1 MTPLQARAKNQ
12 MVHFLNSVL
21 TEYDD
26 TLSSD
31 SYIDPIGTLII
42 WSAFGRQVFR
52 NRINSISND
61 VRNFTLN
68 LFNHYLVKALI
79 EDDNV
84 YLSQPLQR
92 QYQSKDSLNF
102 KQACL
107 IFLENVFVF
116 SILRHE
122 NSKGVES
129 TGILGISNARR
140 LWAGEDRVPALI
152 FTHEPVGQILVRQL
166 SLGVSGRYKTPLME
180 MGFFDG
186 NYHYHK
192 PAYQSRWADVEKLI
206 VGQANSLLGKA
217 AHKAY
222 EFLKECVSRPIQG
235 GKLPFGD
242 VSADLTRAYARAF
255 ASPQAVASYA
265 RAFWLMQTELNQGA
279 AGAIFDVL
287 EDTEDLSSQAAVEH
301 ALSHHL
307 VPGEKAKLEHI
318 VHLEPFLADCSLLFT
333 LMASRRTQSTD
344 DVASTWAKFGRDA
357 TRLPSASAAIAEYAN
372 LPAIKGSEA
381 AKRFMQLV
389 MAANAGGLDDQI
401 RALARYH
408 SSVMQSRGQV
418 SWLNVGDDGT
428 ISVHARTVSPPEPDS
443 RTPGSW
449 HNSYYLPQFSSF
461 VNGLRGEAV

>member
-1 MTPLQARAKNQ
+1 MA
-12 MVHFLNSVL
+12 HFLDSVL

-26 TLSSD
+26 SLSSD

-68 LFNHYLVKALI
+68 LFHHYLVKTLI
-79 EDDNV
+79 EDDDEDAR
-84 YLSQPLQR
+84 LSHALAR

-107 IFLENVFVF
+107 IFLENLFVF

-122 NSKGVES
+122 KSQDVES

-140 LWAGEDRVPALI
+140 LWANEDRPPALI
-152 FTHEPVGQILVRQL
+152 FTHEPAGQILVRQL
-166 SLGVSGRYKTPLME
+166 GLGVSGRYKTPLME
-180 MGFFDG
+180 MGFFDS

-192 PAYQSRWADVEKLI
+192 PAYQTRWSDAEKLI
-206 VGQANSLLGKA
+206 IGQPKSALSKVAN
-217 AHKAY
+217 KAY
-222 EFLKECVSRPIQG
+222 DFLKECVSRPIHG

-242 VSADLTRAYARAF
+242 VPADLTRTYARAF
-255 ASPQAVASYA
+255 ASPQAVGSYVKE
-265 RAFWLMQTELNQGA
+265 FWLMQTELNQGA
-279 AGAIFDVL
+279 AGAIFHVL
-287 EDTEDLSSQAAVEH
+287 EETEDLSPQEAVEQ
-301 ALSHHL
+301 ALSHDL
-307 VPGEKAKLEHI
+307 APGEKAKLEHI

-344 DVASTWAKFGRDA
+344 DIASTWAKFGRDA
-357 TRLPSASAAIAEYAN
+357 MRLPRISAAVSEYAD
-372 LPAIKGSEA
+372 LPAIKGTEG
-381 AKRFMQLV
+381 AKRLRRLLEV
-389 MAANAGGLDDQI
+389 ANANSLDAQI
-401 RALARYH
+401 RALANYH
-408 SSVMQSRGQV
+408 GSVMQSRGQV

-428 ISVHARTVSPPEPDS
+428 ISVHARTVSLPEPDS

-461 VNGLRGEAV
+461 VNGLRGEAE

>member
-1 MTPLQARAKNQ
+1 MT
-12 MVHFLNSVL
+12 HFLDSLL

-68 LFNHYLVKALI
+68 LFHHYLVKTLI
-79 EDDNV
+79 EDDDV
-84 YLSQPLQR
+84 HLSHALAR

-122 NSKGVES
+122 KSQEVES

-140 LWAGEDRVPALI
+140 LWANEDRPPALI

-166 SLGVSGRYKTPLME
+166 GLGVSGRYKTPLME

-192 PAYQSRWADVEKLI
+192 PAYQSRWADAEKFI
-206 VGQANSLLGKA
+206 IDQPKSSLSKVA
-217 AHKAY
+217 RKAY
-222 EFLKECVSRPIQG
+222 ECLKECVSRPIQG
-235 GKLPFGD
+235 GRLPFGD

-255 ASPQAVASYA
+255 ASPQAVGSYA
-265 RAFWLMQTELNQGA
+265 REFWLMQTELNQGA

-287 EDTEDLSSQAAVEH
+287 EETENLSPQEAVEQ
-301 ALSHHL
+301 ALSHDIA
-307 VPGEKAKLEHI
+307 PGEKAKLEHI

-333 LMASRRTQSTD
+333 LMASRRVQTTG
-344 DVASTWAKFGRDA
+344 DVASAWANFGRDA
-357 TRLPSASAAIAEYAN
+357 TRLPRVSALVSEYAD
-372 LPAIKGSEA
+372 LPAIKGTEG
-381 AKRFMQLV
+381 AKRLRQLLK
-389 MAANAGGLDDQI
+389 AANAISLDDQI
-401 RALARYH
+401 REIANYH

-418 SWLNVGDDGT
+418 SWLNVGSDG
-428 ISVHARTVSPPEPDS
+428 IINVHARTVSLPEPDS
-443 RTPGSW
+443 RVPGSW
-449 HNSYYLPQFSSF
+449 HNSYYLPQFRSF
-461 VNGLRGEAV
+461 VNGLRGAVA

>member
-1 MTPLQARAKNQ
+1 MT
-12 MVHFLNSVL
+12 HFVDSVL

-68 LFNHYLVKALI
+68 LFHHYLMKTLI
-79 EDDNV
+79 EDDDV
-84 YLSQPLQR
+84 HLSHALAR

-122 NSKGVES
+122 KSQDVES

-140 LWAGEDRVPALI
+140 LWANEDRPPALI

-166 SLGVSGRYKTPLME
+166 GLGVSGRYKTPLME

-192 PAYQSRWADVEKLI
+192 PAYHSRWADAEKLI
-206 VGQANSLLGKA
+206 IDQPKSSLSKVA
-217 AHKAY
+217 RKAY

-235 GKLPFGD
+235 GKVPFGD

-255 ASPQAVASYA
+255 ASPQAVGSYA
-265 RAFWLMQTELNQGA
+265 REFWLMQTELNQGA

-287 EDTEDLSSQAAVEH
+287 EETEDLSPQEAVEQ
-301 ALSHHL
+301 ALSHDIA
-307 VPGEKAKLEHI
+307 PGEKAKLEHI

-333 LMASRRTQSTD
+333 LMASRRVQTTG
-344 DVASTWAKFGRDA
+344 DVASAWANFGRDA
-357 TRLPSASAAIAEYAN
+357 TRLPRVSAPVSEYAD
-372 LPAIKGSEA
+372 LPAIKGTEG
-381 AKRFMQLV
+381 AKRLRQLLK
-389 MAANAGGLDDQI
+389 AANAISLDDQI
-401 RALARYH
+401 REIANYH

-418 SWLNVGDDGT
+418 SWLNVGSDG
-428 ISVHARTVSPPEPDS
+428 IINVHARTVSLPEPDS
-443 RTPGSW
+443 RVPGSW
-449 HNSYYLPQFSSF
+449 HNSYYLPQFRSF
-461 VNGLRGEAV
+461 VNGLRGAVA

>member
-1 MTPLQARAKNQ
+1 MT
-12 MVHFLNSVL
+12 HFVDSVL

-68 LFNHYLVKALI
+68 LFHHYLMKTLI
-79 EDDNV
+79 EDDDV
-84 YLSQPLQR
+84 HLSHALAR

-122 NSKGVES
+122 KSQDVES

-140 LWAGEDRVPALI
+140 LWANEDRPPALI

-166 SLGVSGRYKTPLME
+166 GLGVSGRYKTPLME

-192 PAYQSRWADVEKLI
+192 PAYHSRWADAEKLI
-206 VGQANSLLGKA
+206 IDQPKSSLSKVA
-217 AHKAY
+217 RKAY

-235 GKLPFGD
+235 GKVPFGD

-255 ASPQAVASYA
+255 ASPQAVGSYA
-265 RAFWLMQTELNQGA
+265 REFWLMQTELNQGA
-279 AGAIFDVL
+279 AGAIFDIL
-287 EDTEDLSSQAAVEH
+287 EETEDLSPQEAVEQ
-301 ALSHHL
+301 ALSHDIA
-307 VPGEKAKLEHI
+307 PGEKAKLEHI

-333 LMASRRTQSTD
+333 LMASRRVQTTG
-344 DVASTWAKFGRDA
+344 DVASAWANFGRDA
-357 TRLPSASAAIAEYAN
+357 TRLPRVSAPVSEYAD
-372 LPAIKGSEA
+372 LPAIKGTEG
-381 AKRFMQLV
+381 AKRLRQLLK
-389 MAANAGGLDDQI
+389 AANAISLDDQI
-401 RALARYH
+401 REIANYH

-418 SWLNVGDDGT
+418 SWLNVGSDG
-428 ISVHARTVSPPEPDS
+428 IINVHARTVSLPEPDS
-443 RTPGSW
+443 RVPGSW
-449 HNSYYLPQFSSF
+449 HNSYYLPQFRSF
-461 VNGLRGEAV
+461 VNGLRGAVA

>member
-1 MTPLQARAKNQ
+1 MT
-12 MVHFLNSVL
+12 HFLDSVL

-68 LFNHYLVKALI
+68 LFHHYLVKTLI
-79 EDDNV
+79 EDDDV
-84 YLSQPLQR
+84 HLSHALAR

-122 NSKGVES
+122 KSQDVES

-140 LWAGEDRVPALI
+140 LWENEDRPPALI
-152 FTHEPVGQILVRQL
+152 FTHEPIGQILVRQL
-166 SLGVSGRYKTPLME
+166 GLGVSGRYKTPLME

-192 PAYQSRWADVEKLI
+192 PAYQSRWADAEKLI
-206 VGQANSLLGKA
+206 IGQPKSSLSKVA
-217 AHKAY
+217 RKAY

-242 VSADLTRAYARAF
+242 VSVDLTRAYARAF
-255 ASPQAVASYA
+255 ASPQAVGSYA
-265 RAFWLMQTELNQGA
+265 KVFWLMQTELNQGA

-287 EDTEDLSSQAAVEH
+287 EETEDLSPQEAVER
-301 ALSHHL
+301 ALSHDIA
-307 VPGEKAKLEHI
+307 PGEKAKLEHI

-333 LMASRRTQSTD
+333 LMASRRVQTTG
-344 DVASTWAKFGRDA
+344 DVASAWARFGRDA
-357 TRLPSASAAIAEYAN
+357 TRLPRVSAAVSDYADM
-372 LPAIKGSEA
+372 PAIKGTEG
-381 AKRFMQLV
+381 AKRLRQLLK
-389 MAANAGGLDDQI
+389 AANATSLDDQI
-401 RALARYH
+401 REIANYH

-418 SWLNVGDDGT
+418 SWLNVGSDG
-428 ISVHARTVSPPEPDS
+428 IINVHARTVSLPEPDS
-443 RTPGSW
+443 RVPGSW
-449 HNSYYLPQFSSF
+449 HNSYYLPQFRSF
-461 VNGLRGEAV
+461 VNGLRGAAA

>member
-1 MTPLQARAKNQ
+1 MT
-12 MVHFLNSVL
+12 HFLDSLL

-68 LFNHYLVKALI
+68 LFHHYLVKMLI
-79 EDDNV
+79 EDDDV
-84 YLSQPLQR
+84 HLSHALAR

-122 NSKGVES
+122 KSQDVES

-140 LWAGEDRVPALI
+140 LWANEDRPPALI

-166 SLGVSGRYKTPLME
+166 GLGVSGRYKTPLME

-192 PAYQSRWADVEKLI
+192 PAYQSRWADAEKLI
-206 VGQANSLLGKA
+206 IDQPKSSLSKVA
-217 AHKAY
+217 RKAY

-255 ASPQAVASYA
+255 ASPQAVGSYA
-265 RAFWLMQTELNQGA
+265 REFWLMQTELNQGA

-287 EDTEDLSSQAAVEH
+287 EETENLSPQEAVEQ
-301 ALSHHL
+301 ALSHDIA
-307 VPGEKAKLEHI
+307 PGEKAKLEHI

-333 LMASRRTQSTD
+333 LMASRRVQTTG
-344 DVASTWAKFGRDA
+344 DVASAWANFGRDA
-357 TRLPSASAAIAEYAN
+357 TRLPRVSAPVSEYAD
-372 LPAIKGSEA
+372 LPAINGTEG
-381 AKRFMQLV
+381 AKRLRQLLK
-389 MAANAGGLDDQI
+389 AANAISLDDQI
-401 RALARYH
+401 REIANYH

-418 SWLNVGDDGT
+418 SWLNVGSDG
-428 ISVHARTVSPPEPDS
+428 IINVHARTVSLPEPD
-443 RTPGSW
+443 RRVPGSW
-449 HNSYYLPQFSSF
+449 HNSYYLPQFRSF
-461 VNGLRGEAV
+461 VNGLRGAVA